1 MTQNKQLTLA
11 SYMGVGC
18 LVYVIGNPEPQVIN
32 EDYKPTPSLLLQNF
46 CFGFRWI
53 IKFTMR
59 KIVILLASV
68 SFGFFYSQTIGN
80 EEIIQMKKENLS
92 KPLILNTIKNSS
104 DFNFDTSTKGLKQLS
119 DNGIDDEIVILI
131 MDKQKDK
138 SENNVLIDGISIA
151 KNEYGL
157 IANDN
162 GKKVKI
168 HSHLSQPEVGRT
180 LKTSLQNT
188 TSDISVN
195 KGVNV
200 FYFNFSVDETVTSN
214 TSFNLNNSI
223 SDPNEGEL
231 VKLSK
236 SSKKREFELGK
247 VRITGLKTEIP
258 EKIRVEYK
266 VEKVKHNIYKLT
278 TVRPLEAGEYG
289 FVFGGVVP
297 GVALKIYDFTV
308 K

>member
-1 MTQNKQLTLA
+1 MKKTF
-11 SYMGVGC
+11 
-18 LVYVIGNPEPQVIN
+18 IF
-32 EDYKPTPSLLLQNF
+32 LLQ
-46 CFGFRWI
+46 I
-53 IKFTMR
+53 L
-59 KIVILLASV
+59 VIQITGQEILNNS
-68 SFGFFYSQTIGN
+68 
-80 EEIIQMKKENLS
+80 EIIQMKKSNIS
-92 KPLILNTIKNSS
+92 KPIIINAINNAS
-104 DFNFDTSTKGLKQLS
+104 DYSFDTSAKGLQQLS
-119 DNGIDDEIVILI
+119 DNSIDDDIVVLI
-131 MDKQKDK
+131 MNKQKDN
-138 SENNVLIDGISIA
+138 SDNNVLIDGISIA

-180 LKTSLQNT
+180 LRASLQNT

-195 KGVNV
+195 KDVNV
-200 FYFNFSVDETVTSN
+200 FYFNFSVDENASSN

-247 VRITGLKTEIP
+247 VRIKGLKTEIP

-266 VEKVKHNIYKLT
+266 VEKVKYNIYKLT
-278 TVRPLEAGEYG
+278 TVKPLEAGEYG
-289 FVFGGVVP
+289 FVFGGIVP